1 MTLSTSTHTRHYI
14 QRPGIPSWTSAL
26 SSLAGHLLA
35 FKPRHTSEEVG
46 NTILSFLHH
55 FDTSNLPSIWDPS
68 LQALC
73 LVEAERRGYSVEV
86 LKPYLVLGLNIT
98 TAAYHYIDDT
108 NVKMFI
114 SFFCMFLIYLDD
126 VYPDDSEALGGVPD
140 FTRRFTSSEKQPS
153 KILND
158 LADLLTESSQY
169 FGKVTADFI
178 VHSALK
184 FITGLILEVQ
194 SKFEPTHRIEEYAI
208 FLREQCGLAEAFA
221 MFIFPR
227 DIPYHLYIQALPSMR
242 DFIDF
247 ANDILS
253 FYKEECSGDTNNFI
267 SLLAQA
273 RGSPKIKVLRYV
285 VRQCLTA
292 YERTLRILSPHREAH
307 KAFRDFTNGY
317 LALHLGMKRYRLSEL
332 GI

>member
-14 QRPGIPSWTSAL
+14 QRQGMPSWTSAL

-140 FTRRFTSSEKQPS
+140 FTR
-153 KILND
+153 
-158 LADLLTESSQY
+158 Y

-194 SKFEPTHRIEEYAI
+194 SKLEPLIEIHRRIESKNTRYFFEK
-208 FLREQCGLAEAFA
+208 QCGLAEAFA

>member
-1 MTLSTSTHTRHYI
+1 MTLSTATGPTSTYNVAGRLKTR
-14 QRPGIPSWTSAL
+14 
-26 SSLAGHLLA
+26 
-35 FKPRHTSEEVG
+35 KPRSTSEEIG
-46 NTILSFLHH
+46 DIIRAFLQH
-55 FDTSNLPSIWDPS
+55 FDTTDLPSIWDPT
-68 LQALC
+68 LEALC
-73 LVEAERRGYSVEV
+73 LAEAERRGYSTDV
-86 LKPYLVLGLNIT
+86 LRPYLTLGLNIT
-98 TAAYHYIDDT
+98 VSAYHYIDDD
-108 NVKMFI
+108 NVKVFI
-114 SFFCMFLIYLDD
+114 VFFCMFLIYLDD
-126 VYPDDSEALGGVPD
+126 VYPDDSDALGGVPD
-140 FTRRFTSSEKQPS
+140 FTKRFTSSKKQSS

-158 LADLLTESSQY
+158 LADLLTESSQH

-194 SKFEPTHRIEEYAI
+194 SKQESTQRVEEYAI

-227 DIPYHLYIQALPSMR
+227 DLPFHLYIQALPSMR

-267 SLLAQA
+267 SLLARA
-273 RGSPKIKVLRYV
+273 RGSPKNQVLCYV
-285 VRQCLTA
+285 VTQCLES
-292 YERTLRILSPHREAH
+292 YERVLRILSPHQEAYM
-307 KAFRDFTNGY
+307 AFTEFTDGY

-332 GI
+332 GL